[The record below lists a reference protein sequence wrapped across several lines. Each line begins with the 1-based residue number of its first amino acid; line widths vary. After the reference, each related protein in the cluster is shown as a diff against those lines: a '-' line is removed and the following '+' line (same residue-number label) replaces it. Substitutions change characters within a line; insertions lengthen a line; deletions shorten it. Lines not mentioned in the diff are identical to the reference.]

1 MNEYPEPVFSRR
13 TGSSCV
19 ILFLRLVLADF
30 KFRLENHLNPNG
42 LNGCSW
48 SLLRAVTLNSH
59 CMVMVGISS
68 QRLMRIFSYIDTCKS
83 QAVLG

>member
-1 MNEYPEPVFSRR
+1 MNIRNQ
-13 TGSSCV
+13 SSPGELGLV
-19 ILFLRLVLADF
+19 VLFCFLDCLVLADF
-30 KFRLENHLNPNG
+30 KFRLENYLNPNG

-48 SLLRAVTLNSH
+48 ALLRAVTLNSH
-59 CMVMVGISS
+59 CMVMIGISS